1 MKFLALSH
9 FVKNFLFVFGLLA
22 FIKCD
27 IGFVTKFKCSMM
39 INILDNFL
47 CCCYFIEYVII
58 LGSGCRENR
67 FVFFWVYIFDMPA
80 FSMINHFQL
89 KKKQFLEII
98 YL

>member
-1 MKFLALSH
+1 MKFLALYH

-47 CCCYFIEYVII
+47 CCYFIEYVII

-67 FVFFWVYIFDMPA
+67 FVFSGFIFLTCPLLA
-80 FSMINHFQL
+80 
-89 KKKQFLEII
+89 
-98 YL
+98 